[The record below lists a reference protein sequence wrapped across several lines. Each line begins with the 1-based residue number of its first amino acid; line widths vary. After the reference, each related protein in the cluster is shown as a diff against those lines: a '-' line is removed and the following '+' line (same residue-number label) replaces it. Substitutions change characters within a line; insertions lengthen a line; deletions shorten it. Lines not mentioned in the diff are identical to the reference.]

1 MNKFAQLLKKIFKK
15 EPEVKQSEKTII
27 RQQVRR
33 RKYQISQEMSIEQ
46 SQKTFHKIE
55 QISEFNEAKSVLI
68 YWSMT
73 DELPTHDFIVKWSE
87 TKTILLPVIKNDKM
101 YIMPFSSKEKLVVGE
116 YGIWE
121 PDSQIEYIKSIDIAI
136 IPGIAFDRD
145 KNRMGRGRGYYDV
158 YLGNRNIKKWGVG
171 FDFQFY
177 DKIPFES
184 FDIKMDKVFTASFT
198 IE

>member
-55 QISEFNEAKSVLI
+55 QISEFKEAKSVLI